1 MNGLM
6 MKLFHREVIRR
17 LLVLLF
23 LVLSAFFFSY
33 SAKDLYLIKQS
44 DYAKAYQ
51 DKVKWG
57 WINPAS
63 TSLETYIDK
72 ELKSADNIQE
82 ITSSEAV
89 SFLQRLLEPN
99 ASLSDHRSLST
110 FEKEF
115 YFNVSTLPTAL
126 IESQKSNLKLVD
138 DESKTHYFKRYKADN
153 SHFLRDAP
161 YSLHY
166 PLRSY
171 AYVTLLLALMVYI
184 LIPRVKIPQGA
195 ASYAKANAIYFPD
208 ILAFVFWSAGW
219 LLFWFMGESVPVVVK
234 YFLLIFLGI
243 TALTLQSFIA
253 KYASNWYLFDDSK
266 LTFSDLNGVHTI
278 AVEDAV
284 SVQPYT
290 KALPKWV
297 GPLIILLGRG
307 SLGPTGWGLIAT
319 TATPEVG
326 MEITTKDQKIRI
338 MANYLQSD
346 TTFTE
351 SFQTFEKMVN
361 AKKES

>member
-6 MKLFHREVIRR
+6 MNLFHREIIRR
-17 LLVLLF
+17 LLVLLL
-23 LVLSAFFFSY
+23 LVLSAFFFSH
-33 SAKDLYLIKQS
+33 SAKDLYLIKHN
-44 DYAKAYQ
+44 DYAKSYQ

-63 TSLETYIDK
+63 TSLQAYIDK
-72 ELKSADNIQE
+72 ELKSANNVQE

-89 SFLQRLLEPN
+89 IFLQSLLEPN
-99 ASLSDHRSLST
+99 ASLSAHRSLST
-110 FEKEF
+110 YEKGF
-115 YFNVSTLPTAL
+115 YFNVYTLPTAL
-126 IESQKSNLKLVD
+126 IEGQKSNLKLVD
-138 DESKTHYFKRYKADN
+138 DEGKAHYFKHYKADT

-166 PLRSY
+166 PLRPY
-171 AYVTLLLALMVYI
+171 AYVTLVLALMVYI
-184 LIPRVKIPQGA
+184 LIPRLNIPQGA
-195 ASYAKANAIYFPD
+195 ASYAKANAIYVPD
-208 ILAFVFWSAGW
+208 FLSYVFWSAGW
-219 LLFWFMGESVPVVVK
+219 LLFWFMGESVPVVVTF
-234 YFLLIFLGI
+234 FLLLFFGVM
-243 TALTLQSFIA
+243 ALTLQTFIA
-253 KYASNWYLFDDSK
+253 KYASHWYLFDDNK

-346 TTFTE
+346 TAFTE